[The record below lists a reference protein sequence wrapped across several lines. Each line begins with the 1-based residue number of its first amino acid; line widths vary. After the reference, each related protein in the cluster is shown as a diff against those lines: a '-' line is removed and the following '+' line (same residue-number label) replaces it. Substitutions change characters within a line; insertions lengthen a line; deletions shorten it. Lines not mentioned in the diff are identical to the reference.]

1 MSCCHNERGIAHSTS
16 HCCCCTSGFH
26 RNFLTKEEEK
36 EMLED
41 YLEQLKKEQQGVQE
55 RLSQL

>member
-1 MSCCHNERGIAHSTS
+1 MCCCHNVQSASESQ
-16 HCCCCTSGFH
+16 CCCTGIH

-36 EMLED
+36 EMLEN

-55 RLSQL
+55 RLNQL